1 MLKILQLKEKN
12 MENKDE
18 TAFGFDYQVEPVE
31 LFI

>member
-18 TAFGFDYQVEPVE
+18 TTFGFDYQVEPVE
-31 LFI
+31 LFT